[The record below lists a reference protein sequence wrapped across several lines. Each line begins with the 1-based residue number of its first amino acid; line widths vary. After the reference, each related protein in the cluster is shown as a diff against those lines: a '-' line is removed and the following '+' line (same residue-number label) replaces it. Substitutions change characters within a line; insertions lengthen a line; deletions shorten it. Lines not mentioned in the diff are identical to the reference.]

1 MISSPPSPPP
11 RYDERWRTLHAHLW
25 TATIFALPD
34 LIVYFCVFY
43 EVRLSVTILRLL
55 NPTILL
61 LESNPRNSIV
71 LFFFL
76 DRSVTGPIA
85 GAKRHGWGMYRH
97 V

>member
-43 EVRLSVTILRLL
+43 EVRLSVAILRLL

-61 LESNPRNSIV
+61 LESNPRKFDCSV
-71 LFFFL
+71 FL
-76 DRSVTGPIA
+76 LRSQ
-85 GAKRHGWGMYRH
+85 RYRPNCRR
-97 V
+97 

>member
-11 RYDERWRTLHAHLW
+11 RYDERWRTLHTHLW

-43 EVRLSVTILRLL
+43 EVRLSVAILRLL

-61 LESNPRNSIV
+61 LFS
-71 LFFFL
+71 FL

-85 GAKRHGWGMYRH
+85 GAKRHGWGMYSH